1 VASTPLLSGDG
12 QDFTT
17 RGLHVLGIRYG
28 LASNYPHLILNP
40 EFYEPGEIQSQITNF
55 CDFDFVPYTGDM
67 DAYLTFADVPGKVP
81 AVAVGER
88 DVLAVGDWG
97 RLDREKHDRRW
108 TLMGNM
114 GLFFRF
120 ALATQERHGIYSLHA
135 SAVYRPDRHELM
147 VVVGKAGAGKTVY
160 LLEGI
165 LRGYQIFSTEM
176 TYFRLTPEGIVFYR
190 GALLDNI
197 RVGNFVYD
205 YPEAAEVLGLTLPEV
220 EDPWD
225 AKISVHMH
233 KVMAKEPELVNPRL
247 TFIFPRIESGREGAV
262 VSDVRRPEALVKALF
277 DSASEKIGITF
288 LMYEQVPVAG
298 LDTPA
303 LQRARMETIRKVVE
317 APKWEIVQAKNILAG
332 SKSCMEGIE

>member
-1 VASTPLLSGDG
+1 MATSTLPSESAGT
-12 QDFTT
+12 FYT
-17 RGLHVLGIRYG
+17 RGLHILGIRYG
-28 LASNYPHLILNP
+28 LASNNPHLILNP
-40 EFYEPGEIQSQITNF
+40 EFYEPGEIQSQITNYSE
-55 CDFDFVPYTGDM
+55 FDFIPYTGDM
-67 DAYLTFADVPGKVP
+67 DAYLTIVDVPGRTPEVHL
-81 AVAVGER
+81 GER

-97 RLDREKHDRRW
+97 RLDQERHDRRW

-135 SAVYRPDRHELM
+135 SAVYRPDRHELL
-147 VVVGKAGAGKTVY
+147 VIVGKSGAGKTVY

-176 TYFRLTPEGIVFYR
+176 TFFRLTEEGVAFYR

-197 RVGNFVYD
+197 RVGNFLYD
-205 YPEAAEVLGLTLPEV
+205 YPKAAEILGLTLPQV
-220 EDPWD
+220 EDPWE
-225 AKISVHMH
+225 AKISVDMGR
-233 KVMAKEPELVNPRL
+233 VTTEDSVLVNPHL
-247 TFIFPRIESGREGAV
+247 SFIFPRIESGREGAV
-262 VSDVRRPEALVKALF
+262 VTNVRRPEGLVKALF
-277 DSASEKIGITF
+277 ESASEKLGATF
-288 LMYEQVPVAG
+288 ILYEEVPVLG

-303 LQRARMETIRKVVE
+303 LARARLEAIQRLVA